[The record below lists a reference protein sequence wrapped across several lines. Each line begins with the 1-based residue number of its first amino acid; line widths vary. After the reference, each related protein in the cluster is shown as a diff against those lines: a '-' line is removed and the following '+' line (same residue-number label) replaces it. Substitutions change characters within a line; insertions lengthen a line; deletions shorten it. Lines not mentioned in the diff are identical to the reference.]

1 MQPESIVGAFDNWR
15 LLTLA
20 AVALGAL
27 AADIQADEAFL
38 ITGEVFSKQA
48 QEIIVPLTTN
58 WQARISAMV
67 PEGSFV
73 EEGDVVVEFDGTD
86 AARQLETQR
95 ENALTE
101 LAKTERDLATVEK
114 ELMQA
119 WFQHEKAKVAFELAT
134 LNAGIPEGVVS
145 SLNFDEYQLALEQ
158 ADRALKDAQNQ
169 LANKRQDRDARHRQA
184 AMDARKTEIQEQWW
198 DQPAAS
204 LVKGLERLKR
214 ETVMSFQAD
223 SLAADDPL
231 KRLLAHYEVSAVLFV
246 ALRRGDEVIGIQ
258 TAGHR
263 GRREPFSAAQLRLAR
278 ELAHVASLAL
288 ENARLVEELQ
298 HANRLKSE
306 FVATMSHE
314 LRTPLN
320 VVLGYNELLLDGAVG
335 PLSPQQTDILQRGHR
350 SAQQLLELIT
360 ATLDLS
366 RLEAGRVEIDLSRV
380 RLATLATEID
390 TEVQFMRGD
399 KSSVA
404 VHWNV
409 AGNLPILLTD
419 RAKLK
424 LIMKNLLGNALKFTD
439 SGHVT
444 VTARATQGGVE
455 IGVADTGS
463 GIPSEALSTIFEP
476 FRQVDGSSTRRHGG
490 VGLGLYI
497 VRRLVGM
504 LGGTVRVES
513 KEGRGSTFR
522 VWLPQGV
529 ESTSAGNGEDVGAA
543 EPVQAETSQGAELA

>member
-1 MQPESIVGAFDNWR
+1 VEVAITPLGSGDRISFNGFVRDITLRRKVETAMREEANLSGAMARVGYELIEALNTSDLLERLCRLTIEVLECDFSHTILLEPRTDEYVPVSGCGEPPEHWDSLR
-15 LLTLA
+15 LLRL
-20 AVALGAL
+20 
-27 AADIQADEAFL
+27 
-38 ITGEVFSKQA
+38 
-48 QEIIVPLTTN
+48 
-58 WQARISAMV
+58 
-67 PEGSFV
+67 
-73 EEGDVVVEFDGTD
+73 
-86 AARQLETQR
+86 
-95 ENALTE
+95 
-101 LAKTERDLATVEK
+101 
-114 ELMQA
+114 
-119 WFQHEKAKVAFELAT
+119 
-134 LNAGIPEGVVS
+134 
-145 SLNFDEYQLALEQ
+145 
-158 ADRALKDAQNQ
+158 
-169 LANKRQDRDARHRQA
+169 
-184 AMDARKTEIQEQWW
+184 
-198 DQPAAS
+198 PAAS